1 MTSTALFLAAAGL
14 GACGDDGDA
23 ASPTTTTSPPTS
35 TTAGAAEEVSTADP
49 TAFCEAELAAEAA
62 IAGEAPD
69 ADAKVDAMIELAP
82 DEIRSS
88 VEDAMAN
95 AESGAGDPAFDE
107 PYGEV
112 MAFLV
117 DRCDAHEQAVTLT
130 DDGFDGLPAE
140 IEAGPTVITAT
151 NDGTAAHAALL
162 LGLPEGTEADAL
174 VGLGP
179 DELLATA
186 PVVSGT
192 FLAPGVGS
200 YLAVDLEPG
209 EYALVCPLPED
220 AGHAAHDALL
230 TVTVR

>member
-1 MTSTALFLAAAGL
+1 MTSAALFLAAAGL

-23 ASPTTTTSPPTS
+23 ASTTTTTSPPTS
-35 TTAGAAEEVSTADP
+35 TTAAAEEVSTADP

-69 ADAKVDAMIELAP
+69 ADAKVDAMVELAP
-82 DEIRSS
+82 DEIRGS

-140 IEAGPTVITAT
+140 VEAGPTVISAT

-162 LGLPEGTEADAL
+162 LQIPEGTEADAL
-174 VGLGP
+174 VGLSP

-209 EYALVCPLPED
+209 AYALVCPLPEE
-220 AGHAAHDALL
+220 AEHAAHDDLL
-230 TVTVR
+230 TVTAR

>member
-1 MTSTALFLAAAGL
+1 MTSTALFLVAAGL

-23 ASPTTTTSPPTS
+23 APTS
-35 TTAGAAEEVSTADP
+35 TTSSTTTEATADP

-69 ADAKVDAMIELAP
+69 ADAKVDAMVELAP
-82 DEIRSS
+82 AEIRGS

-107 PYGEV
+107 PYGDV

-117 DRCDAHEQAVTLT
+117 DRCGAHEQAVTLA

-140 IEAGPTVITAT
+140 VEAGPTVISAT
-151 NDGTAAHAALL
+151 NDGTAAHAALVL
-162 LGLPEGTEADAL
+162 SLPEGTEAAAL

-220 AGHAAHDALL
+220 AEHAAHDDLL